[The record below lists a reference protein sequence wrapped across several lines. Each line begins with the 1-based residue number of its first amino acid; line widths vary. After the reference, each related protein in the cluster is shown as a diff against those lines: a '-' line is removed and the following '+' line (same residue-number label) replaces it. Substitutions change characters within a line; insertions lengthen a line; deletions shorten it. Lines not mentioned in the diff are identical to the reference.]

1 MYEDSSTDCVL
12 LVDAS
17 NAFDSLN
24 RATAVHNI
32 GIPCPE
38 LHLYLKNIYTSP
50 SKMFINGT
58 NQHILP
64 AEGVTQGCNLAM
76 GFYVTAEGYR
86 YLGSFIGTKAAT
98 ELYVKEKVND
108 WVVDMNDISTAAA
121 CEPQL
126 AFASYYYGISKMWN
140 YLMRTTPD
148 IAPLLSPIEKS
159 IKQQLI
165 PSPTGINPTPTLFLK
180 RSSEEDTDEEIFNKA
195 HAVFSSPEQAN
206 SQMLEDLQDKAFSA
220 IKAIPTN
227 STPASSLNP
236 ISICNGSFE
245 MSPIKFDSSHLNDK
259 KADKDIFNV
268 PGDIQ
273 RRSRKLANDKTLSFH
288 NSTLMTDP
296 KICHKT
302 GTEVRVLENEI
313 EDVNSLKISQEP
325 ETIEAFDTQIP
336 IYIEP
341 EIIADLMKSDDSI
354 YDQLSDDENKNINN
368 QLQSTA
374 TVQGVKESISN
385 ETSIINSSKISPE
398 DKADSQNSNSD
409 LFMETVAPYPVN
421 ENSNEWPKVCD
432 MSSQEISKHFEF
444 RLSES
449 DDCSSNKSCDSDDLF
464 P

>member
-1 MYEDSSTDCVL
+1 M
-12 LVDAS
+12 
-17 NAFDSLN
+17 DSL
-24 RATAVHNI
+24 
-32 GIPCPE
+32 
-38 LHLYLKNIYTSP
+38 LKSLN
-50 SKMFINGT
+50 K
-58 NQHILP
+58 NQ
-64 AEGVTQGCNLAM
+64 
-76 GFYVTAEGYR
+76 
-86 YLGSFIGTKAAT
+86 
-98 ELYVKEKVND
+98 
-108 WVVDMNDISTAAA
+108 
-121 CEPQL
+121 
-126 AFASYYYGISKMWN
+126 
-140 YLMRTTPD
+140 
-148 IAPLLSPIEKS
+148 
-159 IKQQLI
+159 
-165 PSPTGINPTPTLFLK
+165 

-259 KADKDIFNV
+259 KGKNRSFICASKNLQFENSFMSSSRFCHKDINQNCLDSTKSHRKRSILHNNIGGSPENKKRRRCKVQCVIVNPPTQNITPSAEKDIFNV